1 MNVNIKVSCMRML
14 RSLTVCAAALVFVV
28 AFVLNAARAESD
40 KIRVGKTVG
49 GSGFHIPSYLAMD
62 KGFYRAEGLD
72 AQFVVLQARALVT
85 AGLSGNVDL
94 VPIPSGGAQ
103 AALSGAA
110 ITYVVGESLKS
121 QWTIVVPKSIDKIE
135 SLHGKTLGYGRP
147 GSADYDEGALV
158 LQRFFHMQV
167 GRDYKVIS
175 FQGEADR
182 VGALINGDIQGALIS
197 VPHAARAS
205 AAGMKVLLRTGDYI
219 ARAGGSFWGMAEFVD
234 HNPETTKK
242 FIRAIAKAV
251 MYFRENKAGSLAT
264 LKDHLGIDNIEEA
277 GLVWDELHNAFGAEL
292 PENLFREILESR
304 RETMIAARQ
313 WPADKPLP
321 DPEQFVARKLLD
333 STLKEMGYVPTKV
346 DGPSR

>member
-1 MNVNIKVSCMRML
+1 L
-14 RSLTVCAAALVFVV
+14 RRGARLVLF
-28 AFVLNAARAESD
+28 FFLDAARAESD
-40 KIRVGKTVG
+40 KIRVGKAIG

-62 KGFYRAEGLD
+62 KGFYKAEGLD

-135 SLHGKTLGYGRP
+135 SLRGKTLGYGRP

-158 LQRFFHMQV
+158 LQRFFHMEA
-167 GRDYKVIS
+167 GRNYKVIS

-205 AAGMKVLLRTGDYI
+205 AAGMKVMLRTGDYI

-234 HNPETTKK
+234 HNPETIKK

-251 MYFRENKAGSLAT
+251 MYFRADKAGSLAT

-292 PENLFREILESR
+292 PEDLFREILESR
-304 RETMIAARQ
+304 RETMVAARQ

-333 STLKEMGYVPTKV
+333 STLKEMGYVPTKL
-346 DGPSR
+346 DSPSR

>member
-1 MNVNIKVSCMRML
+1 MRIF
-14 RSLTVCAAALVFVV
+14 RSLAACTAALIF
-28 AFVLNAARAESD
+28 ALALSFDGARAESN
-40 KIRVGKTVG
+40 KVRVGKAVG

-62 KGFYRAEGLD
+62 KGFYQAEGLD

-85 AGLSGNVDL
+85 AGLSGNVDFL
-94 VPIPSGGAQ
+94 PIPSGGAQ

-121 QWTIVVPKSIDKIE
+121 QWTIVVPKSIDKVE
-135 SLHGKTLGYGRP
+135 SLKGKTLGYGRP
-147 GSADYDEGALV
+147 GSADYDEGTLV
-158 LQRFFHMQV
+158 LQRFFHMEA
-167 GRDYKVIS
+167 GRDYKIIS

-197 VPHAARAS
+197 VPHAARAV
-205 AAGMKVLLRTGDYI
+205 AAGMKVLLRTGDYV
-219 ARAGGSFWGMAEFVD
+219 ARAGGTFWAPKTYVEG
-234 HNPETTKK
+234 NPETVKK

-251 MYFRENKAGSLAT
+251 MYFRDNKAGSLPT
-264 LKDHLGIDNIEEA
+264 LKEHLGIDNEQEA

-292 PENLFREILESR
+292 PEDLFREILESR

-333 STLKEMGYVPTKV
+333 STLQEMGYIPTKV
-346 DGPSR
+346 DAPSR

>member
-1 MNVNIKVSCMRML
+1 MWML
-14 RSLTVCAAALVFVV
+14 RSLAACAAALVFVLPL
-28 AFVLNAARAESD
+28 FLAAAQAETN
-40 KIRVGKTVG
+40 KIRIGKAIG
-49 GSGFHIPSYLAMD
+49 GSGFHIPGYLAMD
-62 KGFYRAEGLD
+62 KGFYKAEGLD

-85 AGLSGNVDL
+85 AGLSGNVDV

-110 ITYVVGESLKS
+110 ITYIVGESLKS

-135 SLHGKTLGYGRP
+135 GLKGKTLGYGRP

-158 LQRFFHMQV
+158 LQRFFRMEV

-219 ARAGGSFWGMAEFVD
+219 ARAGGSFWGTKEFVD
-234 HNPETTKK
+234 QNPETIKK

-251 MYFRENKAGSLAT
+251 MYFRDDKAGSLRT
-264 LKDHLGIDNIEEA
+264 LKDHLGIDNVEEA

-292 PENLFREILESR
+292 PEELFREILESR

-333 STLKEMGYVPTKV
+333 STLKEMGYIPTKR
-346 DGPSR
+346 DSPSR

>member
-1 MNVNIKVSCMRML
+1 MRIF
-14 RSLTVCAAALVFVV
+14 RSLAACAAALVF
-28 AFVLNAARAESD
+28 ALALPFDGARAEGNRV
-40 KIRVGKTVG
+40 RVGKAIG

-62 KGFYRAEGLD
+62 KGFYQAEGLD

-85 AGLSGNVDL
+85 AGLSGNVDFI
-94 VPIPSGGAQ
+94 PIPSGGAQ

-121 QWTIVVPKSIDKIE
+121 QWTIVVPKSVDKVE
-135 SLHGKTLGYGRP
+135 SLKGMTLGYGRP
-147 GSADYDEGALV
+147 GSADYDEGTLV
-158 LQRFFHMQV
+158 LQRFFHMEA
-167 GRDYKVIS
+167 GRDYKIIS

-197 VPHAARAS
+197 VPHAARAV
-205 AAGMKVLLRTGDYI
+205 AAGMKVLLRTGDYV
-219 ARAGGSFWGMAEFVD
+219 ARAGGTFWAPKTYVEG
-234 HNPETTKK
+234 NPETVKK

-251 MYFRENKAGSLAT
+251 MYFRDNKAGSLPT
-264 LKDHLGIDNIEEA
+264 LKEHLGIDNVQEA

-292 PENLFREILESR
+292 PEDLFREILESR

-333 STLKEMGYVPTKV
+333 STLQEMGYVPTKA
-346 DGPSR
+346 DAPSR

>member
-1 MNVNIKVSCMRML
+1 MRML
-14 RSLTVCAAALVFVV
+14 RSLTACAAVLVFVL
-28 AFVLNAARAESD
+28 AFFLDAARAESG
-40 KIRVGKTVG
+40 KIRVGKALG

-72 AQFVVLQARALVT
+72 AQFVVLSARALVT

-103 AALSGAA
+103 AVLSGAA

-121 QWTIVVPKSIDKIE
+121 QWTIVVPKGIDKIE
-135 SLHGKTLGYGRP
+135 SLRGKTLGYGRP

-158 LQRFFHMQV
+158 LQRFFNMEA
-167 GRDYKVIS
+167 GKDYKVIS

-219 ARAGGSFWGMAEFVD
+219 ARAGGSFWGMTEFVD

-251 MYFRENKAGSLAT
+251 MYFRADKAGSLAT
-264 LKDHLGIDNIEEA
+264 LKDHLGIDDIEQA

-292 PENLFREILESR
+292 PEDLFREILESR
-304 RETMIAARQ
+304 RQTMIAARQ

-333 STLKEMGYVPTKV
+333 STLKEMGYVPAKL